1 MDDDDYE
8 LENNFDDTENDEF
21 IENDDEENN
30 EIDDQKFNIITY
42 DEIQNNIKNKEK
54 KTVPY
59 LTKFEKAR
67 IIGLRLQQLAYNAE
81 PKVNTSNL
89 DNIEEIVKEELKQKK
104 IPFIVRRSLPNGNY
118 EDWKIEE
125 FLDIIE

>member
-1 MDDDDYE
+1 MDEDDYDI
-8 LENNFDDTENDEF
+8 ENNEYDNDEF
-21 IENDDEENN
+21 IENDDEDNEN
-30 EIDDQKFNIITY
+30 EDQKFNILSYQDVKESI
-42 DEIQNNIKNKEK
+42 EKKNK

-81 PKVNTSNL
+81 PKIDTT
-89 DNIEEIVKEELKQKK
+89 NINDINEIVKEQLKQKK
-104 IPFIVRRSLPNGNY
+104 IPFIVRRVLPNGNY

>member
-1 MDDDDYE
+1 MDEDDYDI
-8 LENNFDDTENDEF
+8 ENNEYDNDEF
-21 IENDDEENN
+21 IENDDEDNEN
-30 EIDDQKFNIITY
+30 EDQKFNILSYQDVKESI
-42 DEIQNNIKNKEK
+42 EKKNK

-81 PKVNTSNL
+81 PKIDTT
-89 DNIEEIVKEELKQKK
+89 NINDINEIVKEELKQKK
-104 IPFIVRRSLPNGNY
+104 IPFIVRRVLPNGNY

>member
-59 LTKFEKAR
+59 MTKFEKAR

>member
-1 MDDDDYE
+1 MDEDDYE
-8 LENNFDDTENDEF
+8 NENNDYENDNDEF
-21 IENDDEENN
+21 IENDDDEIEN
-30 EIDDQKFNIITY
+30 EDQKFNIISY
-42 DEIQNNIKNKEK
+42 QDVMENIEKKDK

-81 PKVNTSNL
+81 PKIDTT
-89 DNIEEIVKEELKQKK
+89 NISDINDIVKEELKQKK
-104 IPFIVRRSLPNGNY
+104 IPFIVRRVLPNGNY

>member
-1 MDDDDYE
+1 MDDDDYD
-8 LENNFDDTENDEF
+8 F
-21 IENDDEENN
+21 ENN
-30 EIDDQKFNIITY
+30 EDENEDFIDNDDDEIEGDEQKFNIITY
-42 DEIQNNIKNKEK
+42 KDVKENIENKEK

-59 LTKFEKAR
+59 LTKFEKAK

-81 PKVNTSNL
+81 PKVDTSNL
-89 DNIEEIVKEELKQKK
+89 NDINEIVKEELKQKK
-104 IPFIVRRSLPNGNY
+104 IPFIVRRGLPNGNY